1 MQRQAEQKTRR
12 EMRLFEIIHAK
23 TNDKNADIDEKI
35 RASLTQKIINRKVD
49 NTLFMAVL
57 LGYHDLY
64 GKMQDTTFEELI
76 GEIPTLAAVNFVVA
90 HLDEVMYGQNDP
102 RKLQKQLIELS
113 SFLTYRE
120 KRILY
125 NQLTRFDAIML
136 FSNTGCFRFIYYAMQ
151 NYHSMPVGDYVLTH
165 DDIRQ
170 IYKCLTYCNQIT
182 TNEQS
187 KNLAISKDKV
197 IDALLAVD
205 MPVAEFK
212 TYKFFLTQLV
222 KALRFFEFCE
232 NPMEGDSAKAIAMRE
247 DYGHY
252 LQHFYQDMGVPD
264 WKQYL
269 KSLMLMIL
277 NHVKR
282 ENGRFITVKDGE
294 KDPFIK
300 TMLVDPTVF
309 REMDYPQALKYL
321 RGHFLLQMNA
331 GWDTEGMVPDNTYL
345 LLNSNLLV
353 DRLYQGLLF
362 SFCDSMNR
370 YRKSVGQKK
379 IGFPVFKSTLGENFT
394 ERRLFYPIMQRT
406 FNNVR
411 YRHLA
416 GNALKEHYHMDGT
429 SDYYII
435 VENKLMLF
443 EFKDALLG
451 DDVKYSHDMQ
461 LIKSEVIHRLCNPGS
476 DAKDDNRKGV
486 YQLLDTIQDLD
497 TSNKYDEVGIRIEN
511 IKTVYPILV
520 ITDSAFSANG
530 VNAIITREYQTSALP
545 QYSFIHGFK
554 LNTPIIINIDTLMN
568 IAHRISTGFWKFE
581 DMLDGY
587 LKSATVHEI
596 AAATTFDG
604 FVIDEYIHKTKF
616 DEKGATYIFGDDLKP
631 LIDY

>member
-1 MQRQAEQKTRR
+1 
-12 EMRLFEIIHAK
+12 
-23 TNDKNADIDEKI
+23 
-35 RASLTQKIINRKVD
+35 
-49 NTLFMAVL
+49 
-57 LGYHDLY
+57 
-64 GKMQDTTFEELI
+64 
-76 GEIPTLAAVNFVVA
+76 
-90 HLDEVMYGQNDP
+90 
-102 RKLQKQLIELS
+102 
-113 SFLTYRE
+113 
-120 KRILY
+120 
-125 NQLTRFDAIML
+125 
-136 FSNTGCFRFIYYAMQ
+136 
-151 NYHSMPVGDYVLTH
+151 VGDYVLTH

-294 KDPFIK
+294 KDTFIK
-300 TMLVDPTVF
+300 TMLVDPAAF
-309 REMDYPQALKYL
+309 KEMDYVKALKYL
-321 RGHFLLQMNA
+321 RGHFLWQMNA
-331 GWDTEGMVPDNTYL
+331 GWDTEGKVPNNTYL

-362 SFCDSMNR
+362 SFCESMNN
-370 YRKSVGQKK
+370 YRKSVGLKK
-379 IGFPVFKSTLGENFT
+379 ISFPVYKSTIGEHFT
-394 ERRLFYPIMQRT
+394 EPRLFYPIMQRA
-406 FNNVR
+406 FNNAR
-411 YRHLA
+411 YKCMT
-416 GNALKEHYHMDGT
+416 GNALKDEYHMDGI

-435 VENKLMLF
+435 AGDKLMLF
-443 EFKDALLG
+443 ELKDALLG
-451 DDVKYSHDMQ
+451 DDFKYSHDMQ

-476 DAKDDNRKGV
+476 DEKDDNRKGV
-486 YQLLDTIQDLD
+486 YQLMDTIRDLD
-497 TSNKYDEVGIRIEN
+497 ESSKYDEAGIKIED
-511 IKTVYPILV
+511 IKTIYPILV

-530 VNAIITREYQTSALP
+530 VNAVITREYQTNVLP
-545 QYSFIHGFK
+545 QYSYKHGFK
-554 LNTPIIINIDTLMN
+554 LHTPIIINIDTLMN

-581 DMLDGY
+581 DMLEGY
-587 LKSATVHEI
+587 LRSAAEHEI

-616 DEKGATYIFGDDLKP
+616 DEKNATYIFGDDLKP
-631 LIDY
+631 LLDE